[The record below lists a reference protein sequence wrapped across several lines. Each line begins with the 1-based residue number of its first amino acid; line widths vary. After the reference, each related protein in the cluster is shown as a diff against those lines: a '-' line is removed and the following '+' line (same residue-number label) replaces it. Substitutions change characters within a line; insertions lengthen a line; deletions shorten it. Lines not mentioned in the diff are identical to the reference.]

1 MQEPTLSSSTLF
13 EVTCCFAKSKTK
25 LCRLHSC
32 NRLQPA
38 SCSLKLIVD
47 SSVHSS
53 SRNLRPIPKYMKAYA
68 QWVCTAGRWRGVSDS
83 LGVQTLPEK
92 ASGENQRSPAHNVT
106 AKETSLKRHWRIP
119 MAPLP
124 SFMIPSRNANTRK
137 LHASHHPSLR
147 KLHHQGL
154 FGAQHA
160 AHGACMLSPTRRV

>member
-68 QWVCTAGRWRGVSDS
+68 QWVCTAGRWGGVSDS
-83 LGVQTLPEK
+83 LGVLQSHRAQPSREPPSRRAIIAPVVAPQHVPLI
-92 ASGENQRSPAHNVT
+92 
-106 AKETSLKRHWRIP
+106 LKRNTQKDTLHIYHTRTST
-119 MAPLP
+119 A
-124 SFMIPSRNANTRK
+124 ANVR
-137 LHASHHPSLR
+137 P
-147 KLHHQGL
+147 
-154 FGAQHA
+154 
-160 AHGACMLSPTRRV
+160 P